1 MRKFAAVTTLIFI
14 AACCFGQP
22 GLDTIKSKA
31 YLFEEFSAGTVLLK
45 SGSVEHAELNYN
57 TNDQSILFINNGQYM
72 ILTGLETID
81 TAYIKG
87 RKFIP
92 ANGIFYEVIATAPG
106 ANLYVS
112 YSNTMKPN
120 TAITNHGGTA
130 RESDSRISNAV
141 TGVYVTRPYK
151 GDFIVE
157 IQQRFWIGNGKI
169 LMKLNGE
176 RQFIKF
182 YPAKDEQIKKYVKDN
197 NINFKNE
204 EDLKKL
210 LAYCGQ

>member
-1 MRKFAAVTTLIFI
+1 MVSLFFLIAVLGFA
-14 AACCFGQP
+14 QP
-22 GLDTIKSKA
+22 GLDTMKSKA
-31 YLFEEFSAGTVLLK
+31 YLFEEFSFGTVLLK

-81 TAYIKG
+81 TAYIKD
-87 RKFIP
+87 RKFIT
-92 ANGIFYEVIATAPG
+92 ANGIFYEVIATAAG

-120 TAITNHGGTA
+120 TAITNHSGTE
-130 RESDSRISNAV
+130 RESDSRVSNAV
-141 TGVYVTRPYK
+141 TGAYVTRPYK

-157 IQQRFWIGNGKI
+157 IQKKFWIGNGKI

-176 RQFIKF
+176 RQFVKF
-182 YPAKDEQIKKYVKDN
+182 FPAKDEKIKTYVKEN
-197 NINFKNE
+197 NVNFKNE